1 MLTKNSTWARL
12 RSDQNSS
19 HHVACGTGWY
29 RHSPGNKLGSASWAG
44 RIRSGEVKE
53 AVNVETKIFRFSILM
68 AIVFATIVGTTA
80 QERRITAREV
90 VAEIQKHVGVEWQKD
105 TVDTFKAGNP
115 DTPVTGIAV
124 TMMAT
129 MDVLQ
134 HASAKGLNFVITHEP
149 TFYAHL
155 DTPEGMPESD
165 PVWAEKRAFV
175 EKHGMVVWRFHDHW
189 HMRTPDG
196 IEAGMVRS
204 LGWEK
209 FQTPANQYLFVVP
222 ETTVKKLAEEV
233 ATKLDSPV
241 VRVVGDPAMKVT
253 KVGFSPGAAGFP
265 AETRALERDDV
276 QVLLVGETREWE
288 TVEYA
293 ADAVTEGRKK
303 ALIVIGHIPSEQ
315 NGMEECTRWLKGFVK
330 QVPVE
335 FVPAKEPFWT
345 VGERE

>member
-1 MLTKNSTWARL
+1 VNTMI
-12 RSDQNSS
+12 
-19 HHVACGTGWY
+19 
-29 RHSPGNKLGSASWAG
+29 
-44 RIRSGEVKE
+44 IRSW
-53 AVNVETKIFRFSILM
+53 ILM
-68 AIVFATIVGTTA
+68 TILLGTVSGATA

-90 VAEIQKHVGVEWQKD
+90 VGEIQKQVGVEWKKE

-115 DTPVTGIAV
+115 DTAVTGIAV

-134 HASAKGLNFVITHEP
+134 RASAKGLNFVITHEP

-165 PVWAEKRAFV
+165 PVWAEKRAFI

-189 HMRTPDG
+189 HMRKPDG

-209 FQTPANQYLFVVP
+209 FQRSENQYLFVMP
-222 ETTVKKLAEEV
+222 QTTVKKLAEEV
-233 ATKLDSPV
+233 ANKLGSPV
-241 VRVVGDPAMKVT
+241 VRVVGEPGMKVT
-253 KVGFSPGAAGFP
+253 KVGFSPGAAGFQR
-265 AETRALERDDV
+265 ETQALERDDV

-293 ADAVTEGRKK
+293 ADAVTQGRNK
-303 ALIVIGHIPSEQ
+303 ALIVIGHVPSEQ
-315 NGMEECTRWLKGFVK
+315 GGMEECTGWLKGFVK
-330 QVPVE
+330 TVPVE
-335 FVPAKEPFWT
+335 FVATKEPYWT
-345 VGERE
+345 VNENK